1 MHINNNIP
9 HEIVELS
16 EIKKAYNHYLSSYE
30 AQQDIENYTYIAEN
44 RNTIN
49 HHLRELYTKIAL
61 QQQTQKAH
69 NQNVRYTKYTACTI
83 EKSAILHFNSDSRFS
98 ITE

>member
-1 MHINNNIP
+1 MHINNNIT

-30 AQQDIENYTYIAEN
+30 AQQDIENYTYIVEN
-44 RNTIN
+44 RNTLSI
-49 HHLRELYTKIAL
+49 HLRELYTKLAI
-61 QQQTQKAH
+61 QQQAQKAL
-69 NQNVRYTKYTACTI
+69 NQNVRYTKYAPCPL
-83 EKSAILHFNSDSRFS
+83 EKSAILHFNSDNRFS

>member
-1 MHINNNIP
+1 MHINNNIT

-30 AQQDIENYTYIAEN
+30 AQQDIENYIYILDN
-44 RNTIN
+44 RHVISLN
-49 HHLRELYTKIAL
+49 LRKLYTKLAK
-61 QQQTQKAH
+61 QQEAQKTRS
-69 NQNVRYTKYTACTI
+69 QNISYTKHKPCET
-83 EKSAILHFNSDSRFS
+83 EKSAILHFNSDKRFS